1 MKESIDAASWRS
13 INRVGLPMIHPLFN
27 QYNEDL
33 GNLLNGGH
41 PDEDLGTQL
50 DPRRCKVFLEA
61 GAAPTRS
68 KGQKHSAKSRK
79 AIGAA
84 KRKWWKQ
91 RRALLKTKS
100 KSS

>member
-1 MKESIDAASWRS
+1 M
-13 INRVGLPMIHPLFN
+13 
-27 QYNEDL
+27 NEIR
-33 GNLLNGGH
+33 GVVANLKREQKVLKKRLRTIGKALRAFKGLNG
-41 PDEDLGTQL
+41 L
-50 DPRRCKVFLEA
+50 V
-61 GAAPTRS
+61 APTTHH

-91 RRALLKTKS
+91 RRALLKSKS